1 MRRVSKFFSHVPIPS
16 CIDTPLSHEAVS
28 VPFPPL
34 LAHYNTP
41 VLQLTAP
48 DLTYTLIRP
57 LLEKYA
63 TFQRQGNM
71 SVVFCLLLNRVYF
84 FRDRHLTTSAL
95 SRTRA
100 DLCEILAI
108 RALREHADN
117 MLELAL
123 VLTTSWP
130 VYSGAPS
137 GLLARA
143 REENDD
149 DLEDRVG
156 NAIEM
161 AILGQAKRF
170 IKSSPC
176 QKVIDGIWM

>member
-1 MRRVSKFFSHVPIPS
+1 
-16 CIDTPLSHEAVS
+16 
-28 VPFPPL
+28 
-34 LAHYNTP
+34 
-41 VLQLTAP
+41 
-48 DLTYTLIRP
+48 
-57 LLEKYA
+57 
-63 TFQRQGNM
+63 M

-84 FRDRHLTTSAL
+84 ARDRHLMPVAL
-95 SRTRA
+95 SHTRA
-100 DLCEILAI
+100 ELCEILAT

-123 VLTTSWP
+123 ALTTAWP
-130 VYSGAPS
+130 VYSGAPPA
-137 GLLARA
+137 LVAHA
-143 REENDD
+143 REEHDD

-176 QKVIDGIWM
+176 QKVIDGIWR

>member
-1 MRRVSKFFSHVPIPS
+1 
-16 CIDTPLSHEAVS
+16 
-28 VPFPPL
+28 
-34 LAHYNTP
+34 
-41 VLQLTAP
+41 
-48 DLTYTLIRP
+48 
-57 LLEKYA
+57 
-63 TFQRQGNM
+63 M

-84 FRDRHLTTSAL
+84 FRDRHLTTAAL

-108 RALREHADN
+108 RALREHAEN

-123 VLTTSWP
+123 VLTTSWS

-137 GLLARA
+137 ALLDRA
-143 REENDD
+143 REEYDD

-161 AILGQAKRF
+161 AILSQAKRF

-176 QKVIDGIWM
+176 QKVIDGIWR

>member
-1 MRRVSKFFSHVPIPS
+1 
-16 CIDTPLSHEAVS
+16 
-28 VPFPPL
+28 
-34 LAHYNTP
+34 
-41 VLQLTAP
+41 
-48 DLTYTLIRP
+48 
-57 LLEKYA
+57 
-63 TFQRQGNM
+63 M

-84 FRDRHLTTSAL
+84 ARDRHLMTVAL
-95 SRTRA
+95 SQTRA
-100 DLCEILAI
+100 ELCEILAT

-123 VLTTSWP
+123 ALTTAWP
-130 VYSGAPS
+130 VYSGAPPA
-137 GLLARA
+137 LVAHA
-143 REENDD
+143 REEHDD

-176 QKVIDGIWM
+176 QKVIDGIWR